1 MFCDSPDCSK
11 VDGSRVIDSRP
22 GADSQSIR
30 RRRECINCGKRFTT
44 YERIEEYEL
53 VVIKK
58 DAATQKY
65 DKTKIVKG
73 ILTACE
79 KRPVSIK
86 QIENIVFLIEKELIE
101 SGKREIQSSQIGELV
116 IKHLYSIDQVA
127 YIRFASVYR
136 SFDDLSQFL
145 DELNKLV
152 KKIKQDVD

>member
-1 MFCDSPDCSK
+1 MFCDRPDCSK

-58 DAATQKY
+58 DSATQKY

-152 KKIKQDVD
+152 KKN

>member
-1 MFCDSPDCSK
+1 MFCDRPDCSK

-152 KKIKQDVD
+152 KKD

>member
-1 MFCDSPDCSK
+1 MFCDRPDCSK

-58 DAATQKY
+58 DSATQKY

-79 KRPVSIK
+79 KRPVSM
-86 QIENIVFLIEKELIE
+86 
-101 SGKREIQSSQIGELV
+101 
-116 IKHLYSIDQVA
+116 HLYSIDQVA

-152 KKIKQDVD
+152 KKN

>member
-22 GADSQSIR
+22 RADSQSIR

-152 KKIKQDVD
+152 KKD

>member
-22 GADSQSIR
+22 GDDSQSIR

-116 IKHLYSIDQVA
+116 IKHLYSIDQLA
-127 YIRFASVYR
+127 YIRFAAVYR

-152 KKIKQDVD
+152 KKD